1 MTHEELAAEVDDV
14 ARIAARA
21 AEHGGTREDLT
32 ESLRTLSAR
41 LFELVADAEAAADT
55 ARANGLERAA

>member
-1 MTHEELAAEVDDV
+1 MTHQELAAEVDDV

-21 AEHGGTREDLT
+21 VEDGGTREDLT

-41 LFELVADAEAAADT
+41 LFELVADFSMET
-55 ARANGLERAA
+55 LHFHQKQ